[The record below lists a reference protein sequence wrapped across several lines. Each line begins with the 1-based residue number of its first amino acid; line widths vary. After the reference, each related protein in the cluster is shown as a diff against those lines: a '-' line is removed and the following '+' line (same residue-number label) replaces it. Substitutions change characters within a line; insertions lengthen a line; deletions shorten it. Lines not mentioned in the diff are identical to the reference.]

1 MLKKQEVLQ
10 FLRDN
15 QEYFQTRFHVKKMG
29 LFGSFVRGKQTEKSD
44 IDILIELQDNT
55 KNVYEVKELLR
66 AYIAK
71 KFDRNIDIARAK
83 YLKSY
88 IKKQILDETEY
99 V

>member
-15 QEYFQTRFHVKKMG
+15 REYFETQFHVKEMG
-29 LFGSFVRGKQTEKSD
+29 LFGSFVKGKQTQNSD
-44 IDILIELQDNT
+44 IDILIELRNNT
-55 KNVYEVKELLR
+55 KNVYEIKEMMR
-66 AYIAK
+66 TYISK
-71 KFDRNIDIARAK
+71 KFHRNIDIARKK

-88 IKKQILDETEY
+88 IKKQILDEIEY